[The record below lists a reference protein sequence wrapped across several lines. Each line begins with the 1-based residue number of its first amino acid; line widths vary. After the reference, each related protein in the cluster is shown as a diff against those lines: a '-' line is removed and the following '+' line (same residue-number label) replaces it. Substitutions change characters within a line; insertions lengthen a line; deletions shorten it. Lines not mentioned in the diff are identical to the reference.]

1 MQIQFIKP
9 NQYYAGLI
17 AAIFLL
23 FIDYKRLIWLVMW
36 TLIYFAVFFGSD
48 LFAERFGR
56 ELTIPYGLMEGI
68 TATIATYNV
77 IFVKY
82 AKYRF
87 KKEAIDD
94 SQKIFT

>member
-1 MQIQFIKP
+1 
-9 NQYYAGLI
+9 
-17 AAIFLL
+17 
-23 FIDYKRLIWLVMW
+23 MW

-56 ELTIPYGLMEGI
+56 ELTIPYGLMVGI

-87 KKEAIDD
+87 KEAIDY
-94 SQKIFT
+94 SQKYLHNNTKIHDTEKKQALAVVMIAVNCNSSFIWIF